1 MQIGTLP
8 APIDNIIADLL
19 GILPIILVL
28 INLATLTEKKIKN
41 KVCRNI
47 LKRSPYS
54 LLTKVC
60 FDSDSSSQLIHI
72 PEFGY

>member
-28 INLATLTEKKIKN
+28 INLATLTEKKN
-41 KVCRNI
+41 K
-47 LKRSPYS
+47 K
-54 LLTKVC
+54 
-60 FDSDSSSQLIHI
+60 
-72 PEFGY
+72 